1 VNLVNEPDPFHQ
13 RTAQALDQLCPTEI
27 FYWVRSY
34 ITILMRVAHW
44 MTYFDFSKLNSVKA
58 TVLKT
63 FESSNSRSSKYGKAV
78 SLYLRY
84 SKKTKL
90 DRTKPST
97 VPHVA
102 HMPSVLDDHANLRR
116 FHQAR
121 NQLGTPG
128 GAKSFPSGAKI
139 FWTMSNIFKMCPTH
153 SSRGREFF

>member
-1 VNLVNEPDPFHQ
+1 
-13 RTAQALDQLCPTEI
+13 
-27 FYWVRSY
+27 
-34 ITILMRVAHW
+34 

-139 FWTMSNIFKMCPTH
+139 F
-153 SSRGREFF
+153 